1 MPLSRSLARSFC
13 SRLWRNGT
21 ILSKADLK
29 KRRNLA
35 IRAPLVESAVGEA
48 RKIDPARRKVISPRL
63 KFKIVVLESL
73 HYLSDEQTEYL
84 IRDRLTFMCFLDLG
98 VEDPV
103 TDATTIW
110 VSRDALAHAGLGEKL
125 LTGGL
130 HCARR
135 PARRWL
141 RLCNPSPS
149 GKPRSPP
156 SRRRCPPQTSL
167 LMLESSGTC
176 PVLGACTAAS
186 VASHSRIS
194 LCALSTSA

>member
-84 IRDRLTFMCFLDLG
+84 IRDRLTFMRSLDRGPGARCHHDLG
-98 VEDPV
+98 V
-103 TDATTIW
+103 
-110 VSRDALAHAGLGEKL
+110 SRRVG
-125 LTGGL
+125 
-130 HCARR
+130 ARR
-135 PARRWL
+135 AGREALDERATL
-141 RLCNPSPS
+141 RAAA
-149 GKPRSPP
+149 GA
-156 SRRRCPPQTSL
+156 
-167 LMLESSGTC
+167 
-176 PVLGACTAAS
+176 PVVAA
-186 VASHSRIS
+186 
-194 LCALSTSA
+194 LQPL

>member
-1 MPLSRSLARSFC
+1 
-13 SRLWRNGT
+13 
-21 ILSKADLK
+21 
-29 KRRNLA
+29 
-35 IRAPLVESAVGEA
+35 
-48 RKIDPARRKVISPRL
+48 
-63 KFKIVVLESL
+63 
-73 HYLSDEQTEYL
+73 
-84 IRDRLTFMCFLDLG
+84 MCFLDLG

-110 VSRDALAHAGLGEKL
+110 VSRDALANAGLGEKL

-156 SRRRCPPQTSL
+156 SRRRCPPPDL
-167 LMLESSGTC
+167 VADVGELGNLSSFGC
-176 PVLGACTAAS
+176 VHGRVRCIPFADQLVRLVHVCVMS
-186 VASHSRIS
+186 PRWVVQVE
-194 LCALSTSA
+194 C